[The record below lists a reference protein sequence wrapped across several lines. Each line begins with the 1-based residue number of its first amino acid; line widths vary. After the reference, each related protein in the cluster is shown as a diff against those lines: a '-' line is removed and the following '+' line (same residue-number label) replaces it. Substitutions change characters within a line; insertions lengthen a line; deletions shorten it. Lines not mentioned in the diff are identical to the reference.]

1 MRCAPT
7 PPQYPLLSSL
17 IAVCVLT
24 FFFLFLCFGVRFCTV
39 TSRQVFLMNCV
50 CIVGGNYVIFFSEAR
65 LSLSFSLKIW
75 RWKWVENYP
84 KWLPKGSKMEPSV
97 PLGRFGE
104 GLGEAIWP
112 EGRFWHGSGLHLGLH
127 LGPSGGSGALL
138 KAFWGVLSASGGAFG
153 RYFWLQNRLRMRKR
167 WFSEICNDFL

>member
-1 MRCAPT
+1 MRPD
-7 PPQYPLLSSL
+7 
-17 IAVCVLT
+17 V
-24 FFFLFLCFGVRFCTV
+24 FFFLCFGVRFCTV
-39 TSRQVFLMNCV
+39 TSRQVFLMKLCMH
-50 CIVGGNYVIFFSEAR
+50 CRGELCHFFSEAC

-84 KWLPKGSKMEPSV
+84 KWLPKGSKMEPSA

-153 RYFWLQNRLRMRKR
+153 RYFWPQNRLRMRKR